1 MEPWRVVK
9 GMNIK
14 MKKIPKNVLSIFTM
28 LTVLISLSTPVSAY
42 SNSQSEVQTGTIKSP
57 GLYMSS
63 NSKTAF
69 AAQKDKQ
76 PIDLAARSTV
86 TADDID
92 MLLGKA
98 VNAQGAEREAIF
110 DQLEK
115 YGVYEYEGIVL
126 DTPSPQSESKDVTM
140 SVPIVAYDAL
150 ERTWSVTCGG
160 YWKNSGY
167 LDGKILPD
175 DVGGEDGFGVGY
187 TQTNDYDSYVVRT
200 SASLSNRGSGS
211 TYDSKIT
218 YNRSDGD
225 GSKGFGFRMQDY
237 LYWNYPETGS
247 LDYMG
252 KEWHGTCTYD
262 STFGTFSGIATG
274 YYIHTYDKCEISSVT
289 FGINGN
295 VAGISVEV
303 SQSNKSFSAYS
314 ADKKFGV

>member
-1 MEPWRVVK
+1 M
-9 GMNIK
+9 
-14 MKKIPKNVLSIFTM
+14 PKNVLSIFTM

-98 VNAQGAEREAIF
+98 VNAQGTEREAIF

-126 DTPSPQSESKDVTM
+126 DTPSPQSENKDVKM

-160 YWKNSGY
+160 YWTNTEY
-167 LDGKILPD
+167 LEEAVFQLG
-175 DVGGEDGFGVGY
+175 DVGGADGFGVGY
-187 TQTNDYDSYVVRT
+187 TQTNEYDSYVVRT
-200 SASLSNRGSGS
+200 SASLSNRGSGN
-211 TYDSKIT
+211 TYDSEIT

-237 LYWNYPETGS
+237 LYLNMSTPAIES

-262 STFGTFSGIATG
+262 SNFGTFSGLATG
-274 YYIHTYDKCEISSVT
+274 YYIHTYDECEISSIT
-289 FGINGN
+289 FGVTGK
-295 VAGISVEV
+295 VAGISFEV
-303 SQSNKSFSAYS
+303 TQENKSFPAYS
-314 ADKKFGV
+314 TDKKFGV